1 MKFSAHFGNFIVQI
15 LRLSLTADIDLL
27 DETIRN
33 CKLCN
38 TINLRE
44 AEVCPSKKYHTNGI
58 NKAYLFFFNMLR
70 PILIVSE
77 HTPLIYIHAKI
88 SIS

>member
-27 DETIRN
+27 DEAIRN

-44 AEVCPSKKYHTNGI
+44 AEVCPSKISHKWY
-58 NKAYLFFFNMLR
+58 KQSLFIFLQ
-70 PILIVSE
+70 
-77 HTPLIYIHAKI
+77 YA
-88 SIS
+88 